1 MRMNPLPVILLQ
13 VDHEKPE
20 HREHKKFLLPVISDL
35 LSLGRLVRTGFLP
48 RTGHR
53 ALRAERARDR

>member
-20 HREHKKFLLPVISDL
+20 HREHKKFLLPVISETL
-35 LSLGRLVRTGFLP
+35 RTGVLP

-53 ALRAERARDR
+53 APRAEKVRDR